1 MAKKIKTVW
10 DRVND
15 YSKKYQSGLNK
26 VSSFNGNINESVKE
40 LINYLVSI
48 QGINERASELLQP
61 YIKSASVTG
70 SSSAI
75 FAKPI
80 RFLYYLSA
88 SYLDKPVH
96 KVSIN
101 QLQTTEQI
109 PQRRGDLTKKRV
121 NITSIDNGFMGRP
134 ISAYSIIFNYVAGQ
148 VTDPNIVFSI
158 TSTGDE
164 NVLVYDDTT
173 TVDFDFDEKCVP
185 LLTYMVLSKIGV
197 EINDQMLTEYS
208 QLGISKESVK
218 S

>member
-48 QGINERASELLQP
+48 HAINEKASELLQP

-70 SSSAI
+70 SSTAI

-80 RFLYYLSA
+80 RFIYYLSA

-96 KVSIN
+96 KLSIN

-109 PQRRGDLTKKRV
+109 PQRRGDLSKKRV
-121 NITSIDNGFMGRP
+121 NIISIDNGFEGRP
-134 ISAYSIIFNYVAGQ
+134 ISAYAIKINYVASQ
-148 VTDPNIVFSI
+148 ASNANIVFAL
-158 TSTGDE
+158 STTQDE
-164 NVLVYDDTT
+164 NILTYDDTA

-185 LLTYMVLSKIGV
+185 LLTYMVLSKLGI
-197 EINDQMLTEYS
+197 EIREQMLMEYS
-208 QLGISKESVK
+208 QLGIGRESVK
-218 S
+218 P